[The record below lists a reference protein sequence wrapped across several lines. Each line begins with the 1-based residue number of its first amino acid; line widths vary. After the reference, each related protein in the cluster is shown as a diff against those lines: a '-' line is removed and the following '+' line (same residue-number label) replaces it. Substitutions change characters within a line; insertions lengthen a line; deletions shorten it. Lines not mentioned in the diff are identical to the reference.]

1 MANWSVTD
9 NTYSA
14 VVDTAESAQVVT
26 LTISPVVDG
35 VHSGAYIRKQ
45 NFKIGDATHGPDPG
59 TDISADAYNTWTGG
73 NVDTPVSK
81 VVFTDIGTPGEIDN
95 TVLAT
100 VHLSDHTP
108 ANGNPIYVDIDE
120 TDVTPAFTSSL
131 PVCFETTFNYHAAGE
146 TITYSD
152 VTTNHGTAVTKTTL
166 SNGTEDPKVKHE
178 TTVLLGVKELVAT
191 ITFTAADGYY
201 YKLASTQDIGILVS
215 GMEVFVIGDLDLTL
229 DDAGRTTGF
238 VVSYY
243 TDIPQ
248 LGIEVFG
255 GAISCEEGVN
265 LHFSQVLDVIQ
276 VPVDATINAVTALQ
290 SLPFNGGVFPIT
302 VQGAAG
308 SSYLINLDKKNS
320 LTSIVDAVGID
331 VNYNFSD
338 GEFTAYGPTGG
349 MGNGWAE
356 EIADNSVTLD
366 STLKHV
372 HYFSVGET
380 TTSRRFDV
388 TLQGLVNNEPTV
400 IGNGAPGKAGE
411 FSIIQYGL
419 DTVSIVPYTL
429 NSARYDTLPAAITIS
444 RPTRY
449 PGDAYSGGSE
459 PNPIF
464 AQVLDTSHS
473 AVNRLGI
480 ALSSND
486 SVIVGMLVTG
496 DGVEHDTTVS
506 YWSDSGYI
514 ELSKPCTRVVNGSRI
529 RFDRYTTAITPFS
542 FVINPASGKQ
552 LELNDHKEFVPL
564 GSAPMLVGGV
574 GGATQRRKIGIAG
587 VAGTTAT
594 LAVDPTGLYT
604 EQYAVL
610 TGLPS
615 LTTHHGTRGIVPGMV
630 VKVPINTNDS
640 ELLTRAAGFDFS
652 LEDTNQVTVASV
664 TNESVIELSSSQS
677 EIYSNH
683 LDFEALNPEVSLI
696 SIEAVKEGNS
706 INISGYI
713 YVVSIDKTGTAP
725 IYLDS
730 IISTTTIHG

>member
-1 MANWSVTD
+1 
-9 NTYSA
+9 
-14 VVDTAESAQVVT
+14 
-26 LTISPVVDG
+26 
-35 VHSGAYIRKQ
+35 
-45 NFKIGDATHGPDPG
+45 
-59 TDISADAYNTWTGG
+59 
-73 NVDTPVSK
+73 
-81 VVFTDIGTPGEIDN
+81 
-95 TVLAT
+95 
-100 VHLSDHTP
+100 
-108 ANGNPIYVDIDE
+108 
-120 TDVTPAFTSSL
+120 VTPAFTSSL

-146 TITYSD
+146 TIVYSD
-152 VTTNHGTAVTKTTL
+152 VTTSHGTAVTKTTL
-166 SNGTEDPKVKHE
+166 SSGTEDPKVRHS
-178 TTVLLGVKELVAT
+178 TTVLLGAKELVAT
-191 ITFTAADGYY
+191 ITFTAADGYH
-201 YKLASTQDIGILVS
+201 YKLASIQDIGILVS
-215 GMEVFVIGDLDLTL
+215 GMEVFVIGDLNLTL
-229 DDAGRTTGF
+229 DLAGRTTGF

-308 SSYLINLDKKNS
+308 SSYLINLDKKDS
-320 LTSIVDAVGID
+320 LTSIVDVVSVDA
-331 VNYNFSD
+331 NYNFSD
-338 GEFTAYGPTGG
+338 GEFTAYGPLGG
-349 MGNGWAE
+349 VGWAE

-419 DTVSIVPYTL
+419 DTVSITPYTL

-473 AVNRLGI
+473 AANRLGI

-514 ELSKPCTRVVNGSRI
+514 ELSKPCIRVVKGSRI

-552 LELNDHKEFVPL
+552 LELNDHKEFTSV

-574 GGATQRRKIGIAG
+574 GGATQRRRNAGVAG
-587 VAGTTAT
+587 VAGTTVT
-594 LAVDPTGLYT
+594 LAGNPVGLHP

-610 TGLPS
+610 TGLPHE
-615 LTTHHGTRGIVPGMV
+615 TTYHGTRGIVPGMV

-640 ELLTRAAGFDFS
+640 ELQTYADGFDFS

-664 TNESVIELSSSQS
+664 TDESVIELSSSQS
-677 EIYSNH
+677 VSTLH

-713 YVVSIDKTGTAP
+713 HVVSIDKTGTAP